1 MGGRPR
7 IGETVLTDERLW
19 VEWASRQTTG
29 NRSGEDIIRTFQ
41 SEERFFALL
50 VSILADAQRADMIDI
65 ADIAV
70 EMLEQGSSPE
80 YVAKRVIEWVENDPP
95 GGRRMPFAIIDV
107 AADQPGALQMRL
119 ADCDAPPLFMTRRTE
134 ASYTHTLFLPPV
146 LEDLYHG
153 HLLRLCQLRLQDG
166 DHLAMVSEGY
176 VRARGGT
183 GRWVWKDIATYT
195 RRLSAT
201 GCSAAQLLDAMFSTY
216 RRRALSASAGEGE
229 AQERKPVS
237 VVAMYVRPVRT
248 VTVWTGPPADPAQDE
263 EALGRLM
270 DEAGARVICG
280 DTSAQIAARHLEADL
295 ELEPR
300 PAHGWIEVPPLQT
313 LTGVDLVTEGLVTM
327 GKALE
332 RMTGAAQVNDLPR
345 TQDGATRLARILLA
359 ADCVYFIV
367 GLAVNPQ
374 QIDES
379 GEPLRR
385 GLVEKIAE
393 HLKARAKVVS
403 IAYL

>member
-1 MGGRPR
+1 MGGRSR
-7 IGETVLTDERLW
+7 IGETLLTDERLW
-19 VEWASRQTTG
+19 IEWATRQSPG
-29 NRSGEDIIRTFQ
+29 DRSDEDVIRTFQ

-50 VSILADAQRADMIDI
+50 VSSLVDAQRTDMIDI
-65 ADIAV
+65 ADTAV
-70 EMLEQGSSPE
+70 EMLERGSSPE
-80 YVAKRVIEWVENDPP
+80 CVAKHVIEWAENELPS
-95 GGRRMPFAIIDV
+95 GRRMPFSIIDV
-107 AADQPGALQMRL
+107 WQDEPSGELHMRL
-119 ADCDAPPLFMTRRTE
+119 ADCDAPPLFMTRQAE
-134 ASYTHTLFLPPV
+134 ASYTHNLFLPPV
-146 LEDLYHG
+146 LEDLYCG

-176 VRARGGT
+176 VRVKGGV

-201 GCSAAQLLDAMFSTY
+201 GCSAPQLLDAMFSTY
-216 RRRALSASAGEGE
+216 RHRAISAGDSG
-229 AQERKPVS
+229 AQGTRPVS

-248 VTVWTGPPADPAQDE
+248 VTVWTGPPVDPAQDE
-263 EALGRLM
+263 EALDRLM
-270 DEAGARVICG
+270 SEAGARVICG
-280 DTSAQIAARHLEADL
+280 DTSAQIAARYLEADL

-300 PAHGWIEVPPLQT
+300 PAHGWMEVPPLQT

-332 RMTGAAQVNDLPR
+332 RMIGAAQVNDLPR

-359 ADCVYFIV
+359 ADCVHFIV